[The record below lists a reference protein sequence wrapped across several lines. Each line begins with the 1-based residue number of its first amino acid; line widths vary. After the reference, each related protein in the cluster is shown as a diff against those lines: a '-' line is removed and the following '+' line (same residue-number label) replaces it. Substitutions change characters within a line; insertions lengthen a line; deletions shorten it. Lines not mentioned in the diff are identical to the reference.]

1 VFAGRRGVQTGV
13 LLLGIDGG
21 ATKSRARLADRS
33 GRTLSEAAG
42 GPASLRFGPEE
53 AFTAIRACAA
63 TCFARAGLCGRE
75 GDTIACLA
83 LAAATEPGL
92 LAAAR
97 AHPHP
102 FRRAILASDAEAA
115 CIGAH
120 AGADGGVV
128 VVGTGSIG
136 WAMLGSAAHRVGG
149 WGFPLSDEGSGA
161 WIGAEAIRRALR
173 AHDGLTG
180 WTPFL
185 ARVFERFG
193 SDPHAVVRWMGEA
206 RPRDFAEIAPIAVA
220 FAHAGDGQA
229 RVLVRAAAGS
239 IGRILRQLKALAA
252 PRLALVGGL
261 AGSLEP
267 FLSPAVRS
275 ELVAPRGDALS
286 GALLLAQRE
295 LERGALQP
303 CGARRG

>member
-1 VFAGRRGVQTGV
+1 MLAE
-13 LLLGIDGG
+13 
-21 ATKSRARLADRS
+21 AT
-33 GRTLSEAAG
+33 G
-42 GPASLRFGPEE
+42 GPASLRFGPED
-53 AFTAIRACAA
+53 AFAAIRACAA
-63 TCFARAGLCGRE
+63 TCFARAGLSGRE
-75 GDTIACLA
+75 GDAVACLA
-83 LAAATEPGL
+83 LAGAAEPGL
-92 LAAAR
+92 LTAAL
-97 AHPHP
+97 AHRHP

-136 WAMLGSAAHRVGG
+136 WAILGTDTHRIGG

-161 WIGAEAIRRALR
+161 WIGSEAIRRALR

-185 ARVFERFG
+185 TRVFERFG
-193 SDPHAVVRWMGEA
+193 SDPHGVVRWMDKA

-220 FAHAGDGQA
+220 FAHAGDDQA
-229 RVLVRAAAGS
+229 RVLLRAAAGS
-239 IGRILRQLKALAA
+239 IARVLRRLKALGA
-252 PRLALVGGL
+252 PRLALMGGL

-267 FLSPAVRS
+267 FLSVGIRR
-275 ELVAPRGDALS
+275 ELVPPRGDAVA

-295 LERGALQP
+295 LERRALEPDGADH
-303 CGARRG
+303 G